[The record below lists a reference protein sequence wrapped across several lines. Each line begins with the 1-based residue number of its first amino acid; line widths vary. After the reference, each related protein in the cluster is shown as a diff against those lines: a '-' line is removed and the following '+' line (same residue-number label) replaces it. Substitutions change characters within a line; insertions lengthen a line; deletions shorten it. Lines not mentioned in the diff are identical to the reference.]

1 MKAKVDKVRSRDYIE
16 YGWVKSLTHMFYVEK
31 GLTDIRMVYNGTSSG
46 LNDVLWAPHFGL
58 PIMQH
63 TLRSLRPGYFQCDM
77 DVGEMFLNF
86 WLNTSLR
93 PYAGVDITHVQD
105 TSAKA
110 PHWEK
115 ERDRKWER
123 WSRNFMGLTDS
134 PYRSLQLMIKAKFI
148 AYGDRLDAA
157 NPFQWSEVK
166 LNLPGSPNYD
176 PTWPWVYKARLDGNL
191 ACEVYVYVDDGRITG
206 WCRKVCWK
214 AARRFCSICNSL
226 GIQDASRKR
235 TEPSQTPG
243 PWAGTVVHTK
253 DGVVATVTS
262 EKWNKTKD
270 LFVELEAM
278 MAQPSMSLVRLQQIR
293 GFLIYVARTYRWL
306 TPYIKGLHLTID
318 GWRKNRDKEGWPQ
331 KVQAW
336 EWNSEEWID
345 VQPSAIQGATL
356 EEAPETV
363 TAVSRL
369 TSDLAA
375 LKHLTSGEEPATQK
389 CRSREKFTALY
400 LMGDASGQGFGSG
413 LWDKTGL
420 WYDAANWAEHC
431 RDETS
436 NWKEA
441 TNLAVKI
448 EEKARE
454 GLLVDAE
461 LFVFTDNSVIIS

>member
-1 MKAKVDKVRSRDYIE
+1 M
-16 YGWVKSLTHMFYVEK
+16 
-31 GLTDIRMVYNGTSSG
+31 
-46 LNDVLWAPHFGL
+46 
-58 PIMQH
+58 
-63 TLRSLRPGYFQCDM
+63 
-77 DVGEMFLNF
+77 
-86 WLNTSLR
+86 
-93 PYAGVDITHVQD
+93 
-105 TSAKA
+105 
-110 PHWEK
+110 
-115 ERDRKWER
+115 
-123 WSRNFMGLTDS
+123 
-134 PYRSLQLMIKAKFI
+134 
-148 AYGDRLDAA
+148 
-157 NPFQWSEVK
+157 
-166 LNLPGSPNYD
+166 
-176 PTWPWVYKARLDGNL
+176 
-191 ACEVYVYVDDGRITG
+191 
-206 WCRKVCWK
+206 
-214 AARRFCSICNSL
+214 
-226 GIQDASRKR
+226 
-235 TEPSQTPG
+235 
-243 PWAGTVVHTK
+243 
-253 DGVVATVTS
+253 ATVTS

-369 TSDLAA
+369 ASDLAA

-461 LFVFTDNSVIIS
+461 LFVFTDNSVFEGTFFKGHSKSRKLNDVVLRLRTVERESGCILHVIHVAGTRMKMSGIDGLSRGNLLEGMMAGKDPLTFIPLDEDADERSDGRVSQWVQSWWQDESGESWCGHGLKRLMPDDWFDLHNNDNPRLWVPPLQPWKRWLSCSMRTG